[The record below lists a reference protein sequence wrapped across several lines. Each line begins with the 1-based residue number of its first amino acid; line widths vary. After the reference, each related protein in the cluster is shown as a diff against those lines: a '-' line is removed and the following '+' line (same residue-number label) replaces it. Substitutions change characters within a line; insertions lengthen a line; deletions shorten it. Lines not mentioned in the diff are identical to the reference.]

1 MAKMTKAQCR
11 RRLAEAAKKIDT
23 VMMSD
28 HTRMLSDAKRKEIY
42 ALAGKVA
49 RLQKNYE

>member
-11 RRLAEAAKKIDT
+11 KRLDEASKKISA

-28 HTRMLSDAKRKEIY
+28 HTRMLTDAKRKEIY
-42 ALAGKVA
+42 ALAGQVA
-49 RLQKNYE
+49 RLRKNYE